1 MRVTPPPKLNITD
14 VNIDSP
20 SALVDKYHQITDK
33 YLHYDELR
41 HRVRQQQELDSMWF
55 VINLTRTISLKRFSL
70 LALAE
75 DENKP
80 GISTTGV
87 IQRSC
92 SIVDRLT
99 SSAAEAERYEEF
111 DAGDYLMAE
120 LVAAESIASSQLEGA
135 ATTSRVA
142 LEMIKVGRL
151 PRDESEK
158 MIMGNYRMMNF
169 VAEHA
174 GDEVT
179 LDYILE
185 LHRVAVVGVNDDNY
199 APGQFRQGEDN
210 VAVVDLEGN
219 VIHTP
224 PPAAQLQERL
234 TRLCEFINTPHET
247 YQGEKYLHPLVKSS
261 IIHFMMGYLHP
272 FRDGNGR
279 SARALFYA
287 YMLKC
292 GYTAFRYISISKLL
306 KNAPAQ
312 YVKSYLYTETDGMD
326 LTYFVN
332 YQSEIIARAVQEY
345 IDYIRNIIRTREELT
360 RWFYRSGL
368 LTKLNGRQRD
378 IVLMAISQP
387 GVLFSASEIAERMG
401 VAENTARDDLKKL
414 AELGIMR
421 VLKEGKGKVYTSPK
435 SIRDLKKWHQKK
447 NSVLSTQDW

>member
-1 MRVTPPPKLNITD
+1 
-14 VNIDSP
+14 
-20 SALVDKYHQITDK
+20 
-33 YLHYDELR
+33 
-41 HRVRQQQELDSMWF
+41 
-55 VINLTRTISLKRFSL
+55 
-70 LALAE
+70 
-75 DENKP
+75 
-80 GISTTGV
+80 
-87 IQRSC
+87 
-92 SIVDRLT
+92 
-99 SSAAEAERYEEF
+99 
-111 DAGDYLMAE
+111 
-120 LVAAESIASSQLEGA
+120 
-135 ATTSRVA
+135 
-142 LEMIKVGRL
+142 
-151 PRDESEK
+151 
-158 MIMGNYRMMNF
+158 
-169 VAEHA
+169 
-174 GDEVT
+174 
-179 LDYILE
+179 
-185 LHRVAVVGVNDDNY
+185 
-199 APGQFRQGEDN
+199 
-210 VAVVDLEGN
+210 
-219 VIHTP
+219 
-224 PPAAQLQERL
+224 
-234 TRLCEFINTPHET
+234 
-247 YQGEKYLHPLVKSS
+247 
-261 IIHFMMGYLHP
+261 
-272 FRDGNGR
+272 
-279 SARALFYA
+279 
-287 YMLKC
+287 MLKC